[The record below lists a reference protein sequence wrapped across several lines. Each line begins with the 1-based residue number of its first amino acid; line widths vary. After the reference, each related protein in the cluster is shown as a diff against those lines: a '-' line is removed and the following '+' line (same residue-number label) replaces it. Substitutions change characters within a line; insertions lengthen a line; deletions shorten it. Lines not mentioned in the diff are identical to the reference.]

1 MDQPPL
7 PAVNERDPVE
17 VAAVPDVTTP
27 DAHLPSLQ
35 IYTRLMGFVKP
46 YWAIFL
52 AGTVCSVIA
61 STTDAL
67 FAKLLKP
74 LTDQGFSGQTEHP
87 IWLYPVAIVSLFMMR
102 GIFTFINSYAM
113 SYVGNRVLAEL
124 RRRMFERMV
133 TLPTAFF
140 DATASSKIVSRIVFE
155 ASNVMGTATS
165 VLTNVVRNGF
175 ATLFL
180 LIVLV
185 TINWRLT
192 LFSLVLMPLVTIVV
206 RRFSKRMRQLSRDN
220 MNMTGELTRVVQETI
235 DCQKVVKIYGG
246 ETDAKN
252 VFQRTI
258 DRLRGNSMRITV
270 TSSGTVPVTQLLT
283 ALAFSGV
290 VYFAL
295 RLARNHEMTAGDFIS
310 FMAAMLGLLAPLKQL
325 ADISGPLERG
335 LAAAEGVFS
344 LMDQT
349 AEADTGI
356 LDIARAKGAI
366 ELRDVSMRY
375 PHSKRDALSGL
386 SLSIAPGEMLA
397 VVGGSGGGKTTL
409 AHLIPRFYRATAG
422 EILID
427 SIPIGDIR
435 IASLRKQIALV
446 SQDVVLFND
455 TIGANIA
462 YGGTRGASA
471 AQLRAA
477 AKAAHLL
484 DMIDDLPLGFE
495 TMIGERGVR
504 LSGGQRQRLAIA
516 RAILKDAPILIL
528 DEATSALD
536 SESERRVQ
544 DALDELMR
552 HRTTLVIAHRLSTIE
567 RASRIAVLEQG
578 QLVELGT
585 HAELLAKDG
594 VYAMLYRLQ
603 FAGERQAAQ
612 LADDLVDS
620 ANA

>member
-1 MDQPPL
+1 MEQQPVQT
-7 PAVNERDPVE
+7 ASAS
-17 VAAVPDVTTP
+17 AATPKALAP
-27 DAHLPSLQ
+27 DAHLPSLD
-35 IYTRLMGFVKP
+35 IYSRLMGFVRP

-52 AGTVCSVIA
+52 AGTLCSIIA

-74 LTDQGFSGQTEHP
+74 LTDQGFSGHTEHP
-87 IWLYPVAIVSLFMMR
+87 IWFYPLAIVVLFLMR
-102 GIFTFINSYAM
+102 GTFTFINSYAM
-113 SYVGNRVLAEL
+113 AYVGNRVLAEL

-133 TLPTAFF
+133 SLPTDFF
-140 DATASSKIVSRIVFE
+140 DANASSKIVSRIVFE

-180 LIVLV
+180 LIVLI

-206 RRFSKRMRQLSRDN
+206 RRFSRRMRQLSRDN

-246 ETDAKN
+246 EKEAKS

-283 ALAFSGV
+283 AIAFSGV
-290 VYFAL
+290 VFFAL

-344 LMDQT
+344 LMDEP
-349 AEADTGI
+349 AEDDQGTI
-356 LDIARAKGAI
+356 EITRARGEI
-366 ELRDVSMRY
+366 EFRDVSMRY
-375 PHSKRDALSGL
+375 PNASRDALSGL
-386 SLSIAPGEMLA
+386 SLVIAPGEMLA

-409 AHLIPRFYRATAG
+409 AHLIPRFYHASG
-422 EILID
+422 GQILVD
-427 SIPIGDIR
+427 NLPIEDIR
-435 IASLRKQIALV
+435 IASLRAQIALV

-462 YGGTRGASA
+462 YGGTRAASA
-471 AQLRAA
+471 AELRAA

-484 DMIDDLPLGFE
+484 DLIEELPAGFD

-552 HRTTLVIAHRLSTIE
+552 HRTTVVIAHRLSTIE
-567 RASRIAVLEQG
+567 RADRIAVLEAG
-578 QLVELGT
+578 RLVEIGT
-585 HAELLAKDG
+585 HAQLLQKDG

-603 FAGERQAAQ
+603 FAGERKNA
-612 LADDLVDS
+612 LASGDLIDS
-620 ANA
+620 TNA